1 MALSKAQ
8 MKSEAEG
15 VLVAVA
21 AFLEREIEDD
31 ELTGFGSEV
40 VVLEGQVCINLPG
53 GGVIAI
59 DVRAL

>member
-1 MALSKAQ
+1 MLSRDQ
-8 MKSEAEG
+8 INCEAAG

-59 DVRAL
+59 DVRVL

>member
-1 MALSKAQ
+1 MALSKNQKAN
-8 MKSEAEG
+8 EAAG
-15 VLVAVA
+15 VLMAIA

-53 GGVIAI
+53 GGVIAV
-59 DVRAL
+59 DVRVL